1 MFLLTPWDF
10 RLKCPLRVTGSFP
23 QCYKACQHLPVFPR
37 TLMKGDDDDSLYLL
51 TASDMALTHLILAKD
66 YKVKP
71 QQEKMWKN
79 YGPKT
84 MHSDPDQGSQGQSQD
99 SGLGTQSPL
108 TAVSLWKGLG
118 HSLQPITVHML
129 NSWYTGNLCNFSSV
143 SVAAALHHLS
153 SLTSLL
159 SLGGLTLPQ
168 LPGTCWGQ
176 PVRVGR
182 GH

>member
-1 MFLLTPWDF
+1 
-10 RLKCPLRVTGSFP
+10 
-23 QCYKACQHLPVFPR
+23 
-37 TLMKGDDDDSLYLL
+37 
-51 TASDMALTHLILAKD
+51 
-66 YKVKP
+66 
-71 QQEKMWKN
+71 
-79 YGPKT
+79 

-168 LPGTCWGQ
+168 LPGTC
-176 PVRVGR
+176 
-182 GH
+182 